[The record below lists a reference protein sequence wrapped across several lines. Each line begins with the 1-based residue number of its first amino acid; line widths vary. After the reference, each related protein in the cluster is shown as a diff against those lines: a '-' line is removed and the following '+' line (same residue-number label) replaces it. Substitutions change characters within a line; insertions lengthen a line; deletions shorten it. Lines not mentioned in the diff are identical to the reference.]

1 MYPAGTSIM
10 LELAKVALAEV
21 VAATLV
27 DVTLIVPV
35 VIVTFPNVKLLR
47 VVVVLLAATDVLP
60 SVMGNPVEVM
70 PVTTATVFN
79 MISLHHRKRCKSLQT
94 LLPHLQKNKH

>member
-1 MYPAGTSIM
+1 M
-10 LELAKVALAEV
+10 LELEKVALAAV

-35 VIVTFPNVKLLR
+35 VMVTLPSVKLLM

-60 SVMGNPVEVM
+60 SVMGNPVEVI

-79 MISLHHRKRCKSLQT
+79 MISLHHRKQYKWLQNH
-94 LLPHLQKNKH
+94 LPHLQKNRH